1 MIKLKRLNSLIENGK
16 PRTFKVLYNYDDI
29 IILQPMKQQVSKP
42 GKSGMKQKSLRQIV
56 LEGLKNKKSVENVK
70 NNLTKWF
77 LISSR
82 SMNELNKFKT
92 K

>member
-56 LEGLKNKKSVENVK
+56 LEGFKKQEERWERQEQFNQMV
-70 NNLTKWF
+70 LDQ
-77 LISSR
+77 
-82 SMNELNKFKT
+82 FK
-92 K
+92 KHEWIK